1 MSIYLKLFFAFSVV
15 VALAVGATTHGI
27 RAVAE
32 AGSLVVRLYD
42 QPFMAVS
49 HARVAQ
55 TRFSD
60 ARAAMERALL
70 LRDSAH
76 ASTHPQLEA
85 AMTDVIAELKIVNER
100 GGKDGHDKVIVDAE
114 RLAQAWYQTGL
125 LIISPP
131 AEGLTKLPLPAH
143 VVQQGDAVAAA
154 IDQVVED
161 ASAYG
166 FEFRSQAEANVAT
179 LKSSL
184 TILAVV
190 AGVVGILVLVG
201 IAYSFGSAIRNAMA
215 ISERIAHGNLS
226 HEIRTT
232 RRDELGRLLVSLKQM
247 QEALKRQSESQRSA
261 AAIKDRDHANDVARR
276 ERVEQQIAGFRSSI
290 SDMLKQADE
299 VTGQLNRTAMTLSQI
314 ATNADNQ
321 AKEAVGSAEETS
333 GNVANVAAGAGQL
346 GESVRQITG
355 QLASA
360 AEVVSRATEMANS
373 TNDTI
378 VGLAESAGRIDD
390 IVGLIRSIAEQTN
403 LLALNA
409 TIEAARAGD
418 AGRGFSVVASEVKAL
433 ATQTANATAEISSQ
447 ISGVQASTSQ
457 AVERIKSIAAIILKV
472 NSVTT
477 EIASAVGQQG
487 VATDEISRNIQGAA
501 AATQNVARNISETT
515 AAIGETSRAAAD
527 VLKAAEYLTS
537 HASELRASVD
547 QFLHDVAA

>member
-15 VALAVGATTHGI
+15 VALAVGATSYGI

-49 HARVAQ
+49 HARAAQ

-76 ASTHPQLEA
+76 ASTNAQLEA
-85 AMTDVIAELKIVNER
+85 AMNDVIAELKIVNER
-100 GGKDGHDKVIVDAE
+100 GGKDGHDQVIVDAE
-114 RLAQAWYQTGL
+114 RLAQTWYRTGL
-125 LIISPP
+125 LIVRPP
-131 AEGLTKLPLPAH
+131 AEGLTKLPLAAH

-166 FEFRSQAEANVAT
+166 FEFRSQAEANVAA
-179 LKSSL
+179 LRSNL

-247 QEALKRQSESQRSA
+247 QEALKSQSESQRSA
-261 AAIKDRDHANDVARR
+261 AEIKDRDHASQIARR
-276 ERVEQQIAGFRSSI
+276 ERVEQQIAEFRASI

-314 ATNADNQ
+314 ATEADNQ
-321 AKEAVGSAEETS
+321 AKEVVGSAKETS

-360 AEVVSRATEMANS
+360 TEVVGRATEMANL

-378 VGLAESAGRIDD
+378 VGLADSAGRIDD

-433 ATQTANATAEISSQ
+433 ATQTANATAEISGQ
-447 ISGVQASTSQ
+447 ISGVQCSTTQ
-457 AVERIKSIAAIILKV
+457 AVERIKA
-472 NSVTT
+472 
-477 EIASAVGQQG
+477 IASIKNKFGDDRNRKRSRTTGNRDGGNFSQYSGRGGSHPERCEKHLGNHGCDQRDESGGCRCPQG
-487 VATDEISRNIQGAA
+487 R
-501 AATQNVARNISETT
+501 
-515 AAIGETSRAAAD
+515 
-527 VLKAAEYLTS
+527 
-537 HASELRASVD
+537 
-547 QFLHDVAA
+547 

>member
-15 VALAVGATTHGI
+15 VALAVGATSYGI
-27 RAVAE
+27 RAVADV
-32 AGSLVVRLYD
+32 GSLVVRLYD

-49 HARVAQ
+49 HARAAQ
-55 TRFSD
+55 ARFSD

-70 LRDSAH
+70 LHDSAH
-76 ASTHPQLEA
+76 ASTYAQLEA
-85 AMTDVIAELKIVNER
+85 AMNDVIAELKIVNER
-100 GGKDGHDKVIVDAE
+100 GGKEGRDQVIVDAE
-114 RLAQAWYQTGL
+114 RLAQAWYRTGL
-125 LIISPP
+125 LIIKPP
-131 AEGLTKLPLPAH
+131 ADGLTQLPLAAH

-166 FEFRSQAEANVAT
+166 FEFRSQAEANVAA
-179 LKSSL
+179 LRSNL

-190 AGVVGILVLVG
+190 AGIVGILVLVG

-226 HEIRTT
+226 QEIRTA

-247 QEALKRQSESQRSA
+247 QEALKSQSESQRSA
-261 AAIKDRDHANDVARR
+261 AEIKDRDHASQIARR
-276 ERVEQQIAGFRSSI
+276 DRVEQQIAEFRASI
-290 SDMLKQADE
+290 GEMLKRADE

-314 ATNADNQ
+314 AAKADNQ
-321 AKEAVGSAEETS
+321 AKEVVGSAEETS

-346 GESVRQITG
+346 GESVRQITS

-360 AEVVSRATEMANS
+360 TEVVGRATEMANL

-378 VGLAESAGRIDD
+378 VRLADSAGRIDD

-433 ATQTANATAEISSQ
+433 ATQTAKATSEISDQ
-447 ISGVQASTSQ
+447 ILGVQSSTTQ
-457 AVERIKSIAAIILKV
+457 AVERIKSIASIITKID
-472 NSVTT
+472 SVTI
-477 EIASAVGQQG
+477 EIASAVEQQG
-487 VATDEISRNIQGAA
+487 VATEEISRNIQGAA
-501 AATQNVARNISETT
+501 AATQNVAKSISETT
-515 AAIGETSRAAAD
+515 GAISETSRAAAD
-527 VLKAAEYLTS
+527 VLRAAEYLTS
-537 HASELRASVD
+537 HAGELRASVD
-547 QFLHDVAA
+547 QFLHEVAA